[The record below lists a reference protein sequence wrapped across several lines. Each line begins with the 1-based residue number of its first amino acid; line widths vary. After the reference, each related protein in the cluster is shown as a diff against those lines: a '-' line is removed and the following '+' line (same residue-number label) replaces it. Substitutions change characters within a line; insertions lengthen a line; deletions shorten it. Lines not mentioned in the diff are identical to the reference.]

1 MIDSR
6 AVIDPGA
13 ELDSDVEVGPFAVI
27 GPHVRVGRGSR
38 IGPHAVLDGH
48 TTLGEACQV
57 FSHAAVG
64 TIPQDLKY
72 RGEPTVLEVGARTVI
87 REFVTMNTGTAGGGG
102 VTRVG
107 TDCLFMAY
115 SHVAHDCLLGN
126 HVIMANAATLAGHIT
141 VEDWVI
147 VGGLTAVHQFV
158 RVGEHAILGGCSAVV
173 KDVPPYVSASGNR
186 AKLYGLNLTG
196 LKRRG
201 LTPAAILALRGAY
214 RMIFQGEGETVGA
227 CLDAVR
233 ASPHMEVP
241 EVGRFVEFIAQSER
255 GVTR

>member
-6 AVIDPGA
+6 AAVDPDA
-13 ELDSDVEVGPFAVI
+13 ELDSDVEVGPFAIV
-27 GPHVRVGRGSR
+27 GPHVRVGKGSR

-72 RGEPTVLEVGARTVI
+72 RGEPTLLEIGDRTVI
-87 REFVTMNTGTAGGGG
+87 REFVTMNVGTAGGGG

-107 TDCLFMAY
+107 SDCLFMAY

-158 RVGEHAILGGCSAVV
+158 RLGEHAILGGCSAVV

-201 LTPAAILALRGAY
+201 LTDETIRALRTAY
-214 RMIFQGEGETVGA
+214 RMIFQGDHGTVA
-227 CLDAVR
+227 ECLDAVR
-233 ASPHMEVP
+233 ASPHHGVP
-241 EVGRFVEFIAQSER
+241 EVARLVTFIAQSER

>member
-1 MIDSR
+1 
-6 AVIDPGA
+6 
-13 ELDSDVEVGPFAVI
+13 
-27 GPHVRVGRGSR
+27 
-38 IGPHAVLDGH
+38 
-48 TTLGEACQV
+48 V

-64 TIPQDLKY
+64 TDPQDLKY
-72 RGEPTVLEVGARTVI
+72 RGEPTLLEIGDRTIV
-87 REFVTMNTGTAGGGG
+87 REFVTMNTGTEGGGG
-102 VTRVG
+102 ITRVG
-107 TDCLFMAY
+107 SDCLFMAY
-115 SHVAHDCLLGN
+115 SHVAHDCLLGD

-158 RVGEHAILGGCSAVV
+158 RVGEHSILGGCSAIV
-173 KDVPPYVSASGNR
+173 KDIPPYVSASGNR

-201 LTPAAILALRGAY
+201 MDAGTIKALRGAY
-214 RMIFQGEGETVGA
+214 RMIFQGDGVTLEA

-233 ASPHMEVP
+233 ASPHIEVP
-241 EVGRFVEFIAQSER
+241 EAARFVEFIARSER